1 MSLVA
6 PVENGKF
13 VETVSQTSVS
23 KSSDAY
29 AKANENK
36 DMFLQLLV
44 AEVKNQDPL
53 EPTSNTEWISQ
64 YATFSELEAMTNMS
78 ASYDLSRASALV
90 GKTAIVKVTG
100 SDGET
105 NVVQGKVDYV
115 TYENGDALLSIGGST
130 YSLDDLYNVLDD
142 DYVNAYD
149 KVYEWSV
156 SLNKLPSLALLS
168 LDDQSKVEE
177 LYEQYQGMTEYEKTF
192 VATDNATK
200 IKNYNDKLQE
210 LLKKEE
216 AGKVEET
223 EKTEEAEKV
232 EETGKA
238 EETEKAEASEKEEES
253 GETQNSDSEGN
264 GGEDETTK

>member
-13 VETVSQTSVS
+13 IETASQTSVA
-23 KSSDAY
+23 KSSEAY
-29 AKANENK
+29 AKTEQNK

-90 GKTAIVKVTG
+90 GKTAIVKVTS

-149 KVYEWSV
+149 KVYEWTVSV
-156 SLNKLPSLALLS
+156 NKLPSLATLT
-168 LDDQSKVEE
+168 LDDKSKVDK
-177 LYEQYQGMTEYEKTF
+177 LYEAYENMTEYEKTF
-192 VATDNATK
+192 VAKDNENMIQKYHDK
-200 IKNYNDKLQE
+200 IEE
-210 LLKKEE
+210 LM
-216 AGKVEET
+216 KVEEAD
-223 EKTEEAEKV
+223 KTEDN
-232 EETGKA
+232 T
-238 EETEKAEASEKEEES
+238 TSDKEESTENDVS
-253 GETQNSDSEGN
+253 TPTEGET
-264 GGEDETTK
+264 DETTK

>member
-13 VETVSQTSVS
+13 VETASQTSVA
-23 KSSDAY
+23 KSSEAY
-29 AKANENK
+29 AKNNENK

-149 KVYEWSV
+149 KVYEWTV

-168 LDDQSKVEE
+168 LDDKSKVDE
-177 LYEQYQGMTEYEKTF
+177 LYKAYEEMNEYEKTF
-192 VATDNATK
+192 VAKDNETK
-200 IKNYNDKLQE
+200 IKNYHDKIGE
-210 LLKKEE
+210 LM
-216 AGKVEET
+216 KV
-223 EKTEEAEKV
+223 EEAEKA
-232 EETGKA
+232 EQNNDAAGDAENTGA
-238 EETEKAEASEKEEES
+238 E
-253 GETQNSDSEGN
+253 GE

>member
-13 VETVSQTSVS
+13 VETASQTSVA
-23 KSSDAY
+23 KSSEAY
-29 AKANENK
+29 TKNNENK

-142 DYVNAYD
+142 DYVSAYD
-149 KVYEWSV
+149 KVYDWTV
-156 SLNKLPSLALLS
+156 SMNKLPSLALLS
-168 LDDQSKVEE
+168 LDDKDKVDK
-177 LYEQYQGMTEYEKTF
+177 LYDEFKNMSDYEKTF
-192 VATDNATK
+192 VAKDNETK
-200 IKNYNDKLQE
+200 VQKYHDKIEE
-210 LLKKEE
+210 LMKVAE
-216 AGKVEET
+216 AGKADDTTVSDKDESTET
-223 EKTEEAEKV
+223 EESAKTEEGTENDV
-232 EETGKA
+232 STPTEGEE
-238 EETEKAEASEKEEES
+238 
-253 GETQNSDSEGN
+253 N
-264 GGEDETTK
+264 ETTK

>member
-13 VETVSQTSVS
+13 VETVSQTSVA
-23 KSSDAY
+23 KSSEAY
-29 AKANENK
+29 AKTEQNK

-149 KVYEWSV
+149 KVYEWTV

-168 LDDQSKVEE
+168 LDDKSKVDK
-177 LYEQYQGMTEYEKTF
+177 LYEAYDSMTEYEKTF
-192 VATDNATK
+192 VAADNATK
-200 IKNYNDKLQE
+200 IKNYHDKIEE
-210 LLKKEE
+210 LMKVDE
-216 AGKVEET
+216 AGKAEGDNTHT
-223 EKTEEAEKV
+223 E
-232 EETGKA
+232 G
-238 EETEKAEASEKEEES
+238 
-253 GETQNSDSEGN
+253 D